1 MERCM
6 LAEEYVGDLER
17 LEGMIAER
25 KLDGTRCL
33 YLNGHLVNRRGVC
46 YDRQFP
52 ELLEELKKIDADL
65 DGELCVFDSKGIEDF
80 GLCQTR
86 CSTQSPLKIRL
97 LVKEIPIRYV
107 VFDILRDREQDLTG
121 YTLWE
126 RKERLEKLREEGY
139 FSGEKVR
146 LTYFTDDLEDLWE
159 QAVKSGWEGVMLKK
173 KDSRYVFERSD
184 AWLKVKNRKVEAVCF
199 NAMDKNPAGWLL
211 KNDDGLRVQCSGRK
225 AEAVRRRFLEDGQVE
240 VEVHYQRRTDNGLLF
255 QPTIKEV

>member
-52 ELLEELKKIDADL
+52 ELLEELKTLDADL
-65 DGELCVFDSKGIEDF
+65 DGELVVFKDGLEDF

-97 LVKEIPIRYV
+97 LVKEIPISYII
-107 VFDILRDREQDLTG
+107 FDVLRVSNIDTTKLPLSR
-121 YTLWE
+121 
-126 RKERLEKLREEGY
+126 RKEILNKIFG
-139 FSGEKVR
+139 GKQN
-146 LTYFTDDLEDLWE
+146 EDWCL
-159 QAVKSGWEGVMLKK
+159 
-173 KDSRYVFERSD
+173 
-184 AWLKVKNRKVEAVCF
+184 
-199 NAMDKNPAGWLL
+199 
-211 KNDDGLRVQCSGRK
+211 
-225 AEAVRRRFLEDGQVE
+225 
-240 VEVHYQRRTDNGLLF
+240 
-255 QPTIKEV
+255 